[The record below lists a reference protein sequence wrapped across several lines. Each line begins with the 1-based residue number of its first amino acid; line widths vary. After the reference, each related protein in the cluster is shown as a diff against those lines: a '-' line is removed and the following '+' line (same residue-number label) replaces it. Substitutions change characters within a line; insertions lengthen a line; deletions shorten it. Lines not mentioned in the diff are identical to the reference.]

1 MVFLFLS
8 INDSHKELSMPIR
21 KKRPTA
27 KRSTGR
33 KATRPWSRGECA
45 FMRKYYRNHETKWV
59 ARQMGRTVYA
69 VRYKAVDLSI
79 KKSKPSVWK
88 GNKGSKTAFK
98 RFGGS
103 SQTGRKPAARLR
115 PTTSRTFRTS
125 SRRRTTRK
133 SSARRKKR

>member
-1 MVFLFLS
+1 
-8 INDSHKELSMPIR
+8 MPIR

-27 KRSTGR
+27 KRSTRR
-33 KATRPWSRGECA
+33 KAIRPWSRGECA

-103 SQTGRKPAARLR
+103 SKTGRKPAARRR

-125 SRRRTTRK
+125 SRRRTARK

>member
-1 MVFLFLS
+1 
-8 INDSHKELSMPIR
+8 MPIR

-27 KRSTGR
+27 KRSTRR

-59 ARQMGRTVYA
+59 ARQMGRSVYS
-69 VRYKAVDLSI
+69 VRYKAVDLNI

-88 GNKGSKTAFK
+88 GNKGPKTAFK

-103 SQTGRKPAARLR
+103 TKAGRQSTARRR
-115 PTTSRTFRTS
+115 PTSRRTFRTTPS
-125 SRRRTTRK
+125 RRTTRK
-133 SSARRKKR
+133 SSARRKVSKSTSRRKRS